1 MVDDIMVKSCTCCV
15 CESECEMK
23 QVKQF
28 KRKGKIKNICK
39 ECVTAIKG
47 LV

>member
-1 MVDDIMVKSCTCCV
+1 MEKSFNCCV
-15 CESECEMK
+15 CGTICELK
-23 QVKQF
+23 NLKQF
-28 KRKGKIKNICK
+28 QKKGKIKNICK